1 MTLKIAKTAY
11 KNISRN
17 KRRSIL
23 SGAAISIAAM
33 SIVMFFAL
41 IGGMSQDMENN
52 LGAYYSGDVN
62 IRNTDYEKYERFN
75 PVHLTVNIDET
86 EAVLKQT
93 EGIDE
98 WVYRTNFPANMYI
111 NGTNHGALGVG
122 VDFAREADYIDLGSI
137 LKKGKIPETGK
148 NEMLIGAVLAN
159 NLHLDVGDKVTI
171 ISMTASRGSNA
182 ITLKI
187 AGIAAFPV
195 AALNAGYFWMPIDR
209 VQHFLQIPGATQ
221 QILIKTADG
230 YKRKTIANEI
240 DEALIAAGIPADVN
254 EMEDMSMMFIFLRL
268 ADMVYNVIAV
278 FFFVLGSTV
287 IINTTMMVIFER
299 MREIGTL
306 SALGMHGKELTR
318 LFLLEGT
325 FISAAGAAI
334 GVVVGVIITL
344 YLTKTGIDFTDAMQG
359 IEMEISSVLYP
370 VLSVPRTIF
379 VFFYSVIISSLATL
393 IPSRKAS
400 RIEPVEALRY
410 I

>member
-122 VDFAREADYIDLGSI
+122 VDFAREAGYIDLGSI

-230 YKRKTIANEI
+230 YKRKNIANEI

-344 YLTKTGIDFTDAMQG
+344 YLSKTGIDFTDAMQG

-393 IPSRKAS
+393 IPSKKAS